1 MSFSY
6 YFGIDGGGTHSR
18 LAICDQSG
26 SVVKTIMG
34 GTTNLYGANKD
45 EVFKN
50 LTSLFEQLHPF
61 FPLLGGCIGSA
72 GLGRPREQELFR
84 EILKKV
90 LPDVPVYLCGD
101 GEIFLV
107 GALLGF
113 EGYGLISGTGSLALS
128 RAMDGTIKRAGGYGY
143 LLGDE
148 GSAYWIAHQAL
159 IRSLRSSENRDIS
172 TGLLPSLVEAFSLSE
187 PAELINFVHHRANK
201 ADIARLAPIVTS
213 FALREDPLAL
223 DILTTAAK
231 ELVLLVESVQNPEI
245 ANNQLVVTGGVL
257 EHDQVVRPLFYK
269 LLQERLPN
277 LQIVPAR
284 GSALEGACL
293 LGSRYVDS
301 SCG

>member
-1 MSFSY
+1 MISPY

-18 LAICDQSG
+18 LAVCDQSG
-26 SVVKTIMG
+26 SIIKTVMG
-34 GTTNLYGANKD
+34 GTTNLYGANNGD
-45 EVFKN
+45 VLKN
-50 LTSLFEQLHPF
+50 LKSLFDQVHSYFPF
-61 FPLLGGCIGSA
+61 YGGCIGSA

-90 LPDVPVYLCGD
+90 IPDVPAYVCGD

-107 GALLGF
+107 GALSGF

-128 RAMDGTIKRAGGYGY
+128 RTTDGTIKRAGGYGY

-172 TGLLPSLVEAFSLSE
+172 TAMLPSLVEASALSD
-187 PAELINFVHHRANK
+187 PADLINFVHHRASK
-201 ADIARLAPIVTS
+201 ADIALLAPIVTN

-231 ELVLLVESVQNPEI
+231 ELVLLVESVQNPLI
-245 ANNQLVVTGGVL
+245 INNQLVVSGGVL
-257 EHDQVVRPLFYK
+257 EQDQIVRPLFK
-269 LLQERLPN
+269 EILQQRFPD
-277 LQIVPAR
+277 LQIVPPR

-293 LGSRYVDS
+293 LGRKYGSFI
-301 SCG
+301 C